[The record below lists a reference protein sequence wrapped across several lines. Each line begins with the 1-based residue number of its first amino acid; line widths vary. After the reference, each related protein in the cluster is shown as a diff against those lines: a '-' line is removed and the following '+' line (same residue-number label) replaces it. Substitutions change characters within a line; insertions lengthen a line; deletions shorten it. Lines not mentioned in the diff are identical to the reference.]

1 MWADMA
7 LSQAGWKPPDVRK
20 TRACGSP
27 AKDGEREKIVE
38 NCWRVTADQTP
49 PKGEP
54 LIVTIQ
60 CKWKKYREVLAP
72 VYYLYDKNYAEWI
85 FWDESSNSVIGPG
98 EVKVVAWMPW
108 PDPSDAEVEWG

>member
-1 MWADMA
+1 MPD
-7 LSQAGWKPPDVRK
+7 WKL
-20 TRACGSP
+20 
-27 AKDGEREKIVE
+27 
-38 NCWRVTADQTP
+38 TAEQTP

-60 CKWKKYREVLAP
+60 CKWKNYREVLAP
-72 VYYLYDKNYAEWI
+72 VYYLYDKNFAQWI

-108 PDPSDAEVEWG
+108 PEPSLAEVRWDVKDNG